1 VLDSN
6 TVGLIRELLQQATQ
20 VLVVT
25 HIAPDGDAV
34 GSLTGTGLA
43 LLSLEKYVTLVCDD
57 GLPNRFKYLPL
68 ADQVYQQPANDEKYD
83 LIIAL
88 DAGDPSRLGSVLAGI
103 SYPVPPLINIDHHVT
118 NTRYGQVNL
127 VGLEAC
133 STTEILFELFP
144 ELGVPLTADLARC
157 LLTGLVTDTL
167 SFRTANVTAKTLKV
181 AGALVDAGA
190 DLYTVTT
197 QALSLKELS
206 TLFIWQ
212 KGLNKAQVEDGL
224 IWTAISNEERE
235 EVEHHGNSTYGL
247 GNLLADVFRVKMSV
261 VMLEMAD
268 GRVNV
273 GFRCHPPYSVS
284 ELARELG
291 GGGHHLA
298 AGCTIEGSL
307 KDVQALVVSK
317 SKEALRQQ
325 TTLHNSGA

>member
-1 VLDSN
+1 MLDS
-6 TVGLIRELLQQATQ
+6 TVGLIEEFLEQATQ
-20 VLVVT
+20 ILVIT
-25 HIAPDGDAV
+25 HIAPDGDAL
-34 GSLTGTGLA
+34 GSLTATGLA
-43 LLSLEKYVTLVCDD
+43 LQYLGKCATLVCDD

-68 ADQVYQQPANDEKYD
+68 ADQVSQQPAADEKYD

-88 DAGDPSRLGSVLAGI
+88 DAGDPSRLGRSLTGI
-103 SYPVPPLINIDHHVT
+103 AYPVPPIINIDHHVT
-118 NTRYGQVNL
+118 NTHYGQVNL
-127 VGLEAC
+127 IELEAC

-144 ELGVPLTADLARC
+144 KLGVPLTADLAKC
-157 LLTGLVTDTL
+157 LLTGLITDTL
-167 SFRTANVTAKTLKV
+167 SFRTANVTGKTLKV

-190 DLYTVTT
+190 HLYPITT
-197 QALSLKELS
+197 QALSLKEPS

-212 KGLNKAQVEDGL
+212 KGLNNAQVEDGL

-235 EVEHHGNSTYGL
+235 EAGHRGNSTYGL
-247 GNLLADVFRVKMSV
+247 GNLLADVFRIKMSA

-298 AGCTIEGSL
+298 AGCTLEGSL
-307 KDVQALVVSK
+307 EMVQSLVVTK
-317 SKEALRQQ
+317 SKETLRQQ
-325 TTLHNSGA
+325 TALQNSGV